1 MYVKT
6 WLQLAFPTYV
16 ITLVVIV
23 INISNYS
30 PKFTHLNS
38 WSRKEESSSYSGHT
52 YLTAIYAKPLSTI
65 IAALSFA
72 VLHYPDGS
80 KATVWFPDGN
90 VQYFYSKHIPLAIV
104 AIIIVF
110 VGILYTQLLF
120 FWTMRTSHRNCFSR
134 WIWNSKLNA
143 IITTYHAPY
152 NYEYWFWTGLL
163 LVIRVVLYIF
173 NSCCYWIAKSQGT
186 IICNST
192 LDELFILPQRCHWNE
207 ALQKHIHRH
216 HWSRDTCKPAYL
228 FWCLSVYISSILTA
242 KHRHSLRTAQQP
254 QCS

>member
-16 ITLVVIV
+16 ITLVVVV

-30 PKFTHLNS
+30 PKFTHLLDPGKRNPVV
-38 WSRKEESSSYSGHT
+38 T
-52 YLTAIYAKPLSTI
+52 LATLTLLPYAKPLSTT

-72 VLHYPDGS
+72 VLHYPDSS

-90 VQYFYSKHIPLAIV
+90 VQYFHSKHVPLAIV

-120 FWTMRTSHRNCFSR
+120 FWQWIMRTSHRNCFSR

-152 NYEYWFWTGLL
+152 NYKYRFWTGLL

-173 NSCCYWIAKSQGT
+173 NSCCY
-186 IICNST
+186 
-192 LDELFILPQRCHWNE
+192 
-207 ALQKHIHRH
+207 
-216 HWSRDTCKPAYL
+216 
-228 FWCLSVYISSILTA
+228 
-242 KHRHSLRTAQQP
+242 
-254 QCS
+254 